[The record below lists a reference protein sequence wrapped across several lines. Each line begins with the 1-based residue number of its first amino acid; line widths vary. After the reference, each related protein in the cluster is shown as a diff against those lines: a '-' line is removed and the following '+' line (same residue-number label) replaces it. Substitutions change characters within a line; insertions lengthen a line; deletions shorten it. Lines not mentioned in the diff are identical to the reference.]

1 MKINIHKANRRGT
14 ADYQWLK
21 ANYSFSFAN
30 YFDPL
35 RERFGV
41 LRVLNDDYIEGGGGF
56 GMHPHNNME
65 IVTIPLRGSLEHKD
79 SMGHTSVITAGE
91 IQYMSAG
98 SGVMHSEFNASATD
112 LLNLLQIWVFPN
124 TRNSVPAYNQIS
136 LEGKYAENT
145 IQTVVSPDGGD
156 NIIAIKQDAWFSL
169 LKSDA
174 GKSHHYEVNKAGN
187 LIFLF
192 VIEGSVSLG
201 DVTGER
207 RDSIEVSETAG
218 ITFNTLEKSEI
229 LIIEVPED

>member
-41 LRVLNDDYIEGGGGF
+41 LRVLNDDTIEGGGGF

-65 IVTIPLRGSLEHKD
+65 IVTIPLSGSLEHRD

-98 SGVMHSEFNASATD
+98 SGVMHSEYNASDTVQ
-112 LLNLLQIWVFPN
+112 LNLLQIWIFPKVRN
-124 TRNSVPAYNQIS
+124 TAPAYNQIS
-136 LEGKYAENT
+136 LAGKQAENT
-145 IQTVVSPDGGD
+145 ILTVVSPDGGD
-156 NIIAIKQDAWFSL
+156 NIIAIRQDAWFSL
-169 LKSDA
+169 LKSEA
-174 GKSHHYEVNKAGN
+174 GKSYQYEVNKAGN
-187 LIFLF
+187 LIFVF

-207 RDSIEVSETAG
+207 RDSIEVSDAGG
-218 ITFNTLEKSEI
+218 ITFSTLEKSEI

>member
-1 MKINIHKANRRGT
+1 VKINIHKANRRGT

-41 LRVLNDDYIEGGGGF
+41 LRVLNDDTIEGGGGF

-65 IVTIPLRGSLEHKD
+65 IVTIPLSGSLEHRD

-98 SGVMHSEFNASATD
+98 SGVMHSEYNASDTVQ
-112 LLNLLQIWVFPN
+112 LNLLQIWVFPKVRN
-124 TRNSVPAYNQIS
+124 TAPAYNQIS
-136 LEGKYAENT
+136 LAGKQAENT
-145 IQTVVSPDGGD
+145 ILTVVSPDGGD
-156 NIIAIKQDAWFSL
+156 NIIAIRQDAWFSL
-169 LKSDA
+169 LKSEA
-174 GKSHHYEVNKAGN
+174 GKSYQYEVNKAGN
-187 LIFLF
+187 LIFVF

-207 RDSIEVSETAG
+207 RDSIEVSDAGG
-218 ITFNTLEKSEI
+218 ITFSTLEKSEI

>member
-41 LRVLNDDYIEGGGGF
+41 LRVLNDDTIEGGGGF

-65 IVTIPLRGSLEHKD
+65 IVTIPLSGSLEHRD

-98 SGVMHSEFNASATD
+98 SGVMHSEYNASDTVQ
-112 LLNLLQIWVFPN
+112 LNLLQIWIFPKVRN
-124 TRNSVPAYNQIS
+124 TAPAYNQIS
-136 LEGKYAENT
+136 LAGKQAENT
-145 IQTVVSPDGGD
+145 ILTVVSPDGGD
-156 NIIAIKQDAWFSL
+156 NIIAIRQDAWFSL
-169 LKSDA
+169 LKSEA
-174 GKSHHYEVNKAGN
+174 GKSYQYEVNKAGN
-187 LIFLF
+187 LIFVF

-201 DVTGER
+201 NVTGER
-207 RDSIEVSETAG
+207 RDSIEVSDAGG
-218 ITFNTLEKSEI
+218 ITFSTLEKSEI

>member
-41 LRVLNDDYIEGGGGF
+41 LRVLNDDTIEGGGGF

-65 IVTIPLRGSLEHKD
+65 IVTIPLSGSLEHRD

-98 SGVMHSEFNASATD
+98 SGVMHSEYNASDTVQ
-112 LLNLLQIWVFPN
+112 LNLLQIWVFPKVRN
-124 TRNSVPAYNQIS
+124 TAPAYNQIS
-136 LEGKYAENT
+136 LAGKQAENT
-145 IQTVVSPDGGD
+145 ILTVVSPDGGD
-156 NIIAIKQDAWFSL
+156 NIIAIRQDAWFSL
-169 LKSDA
+169 LKSEA
-174 GKSHHYEVNKAGN
+174 GKSYQYEVNKAGN
-187 LIFLF
+187 LIFVF

-201 DVTGER
+201 NVTGER
-207 RDSIEVSETAG
+207 RDSIEVSDAGG
-218 ITFNTLEKSEI
+218 ITFSTLEKSEI

>member
-65 IVTIPLRGSLEHKD
+65 IVTIPLSGSLEHKD
-79 SMGHTSVITAGE
+79 SMGHSSVITAGE

-98 SGVMHSEFNASATD
+98 SGVMHSEFNASD
-112 LLNLLQIWVFPN
+112 SEQLNLLQIWVFPK
-124 TRNSVPAYNQIS
+124 TRNTKPAYNQIN
-136 LEGKYAENT
+136 LKGKRLKNT
-145 IQTVVSPDGGD
+145 IQTVVSPVGGE
-156 NIIAIKQDAWFSL
+156 NMIAMNQDAWFSL
-169 LKSDA
+169 LSSDA
-174 GKSHHYEVNKAGN
+174 GIQYMYPVNKAGN
-187 LIFLF
+187 LIFVF
-192 VIEGSVSLG
+192 VIEGSVTFG
-201 DVTGER
+201 EFTGER
-207 RDSIEVSETAG
+207 RDSMEVRDAAE
-218 ITFNTLEKSEI
+218 ITFRTEKNSEI
-229 LIIEVPED
+229 LIIEVPAD

>member
-41 LRVLNDDYIEGGGGF
+41 LRVLNDDTIEGGGGF

-65 IVTIPLRGSLEHKD
+65 IVTIPLSGSLEHRD

-98 SGVMHSEFNASATD
+98 SGVMHSEYNASDTVQ
-112 LLNLLQIWVFPN
+112 LNLLQIWVFPKVRN
-124 TRNSVPAYNQIS
+124 TAPAYNQIS
-136 LEGKYAENT
+136 LAGKQAENT
-145 IQTVVSPDGGD
+145 ILTVVSPDGGD
-156 NIIAIKQDAWFSL
+156 NIIAIRQDAWFSL
-169 LKSDA
+169 LKSEA
-174 GKSHHYEVNKAGN
+174 GKSYQYEVNKAGN
-187 LIFLF
+187 LIFVF

-207 RDSIEVSETAG
+207 RDSIEVSDAGG
-218 ITFNTLEKSEI
+218 ITFSTLEKSEI